1 VSDPV
6 AAPLSVA
13 SATPARRVVLATR
26 SAGKIQELV
35 PLMASVGV
43 EVVTLADLGL
53 PELPEEDALE
63 VFDSFE
69 ENALAKARYFAR
81 RTGATVLADDS
92 GLSVDV
98 LSGRPGVHS
107 KRWSGRNDL
116 HGAALD
122 AANNA
127 FLQEALRA
135 AQPDAHP
142 DAAHR
147 LQSSSRRGR
156 YICAAA
162 CVWHDGVR
170 WCEAVAR
177 GETSGELLSVERG
190 TGGFGYDPYFLSDDL
205 GVTFAEVG
213 RAEKARVSHRGR
225 AFAALLQCEAVRAY
239 FEHRLAP

>member
-1 VSDPV
+1 MSELIPSPLPAGG
-6 AAPLSVA
+6 AA
-13 SATPARRVVLATR
+13 TTGRVVLATR
-26 SAGKIQELV
+26 SVGKVRELV

-63 VFDSFE
+63 AFDTFE
-69 ENALAKARYFAR
+69 ANALAKARYFAR

-92 GLSVDV
+92 GLAVDA
-98 LSGRPGVHS
+98 LSGRPGVQS

-135 AQPDAHP
+135 AERDAHL
-142 DAAHR
+142 DAQR
-147 LQSSSRRGR
+147 SKSWSRRGR
-156 YICAAA
+156 YVCAAA
-162 CVWHDGVR
+162 CVWYDGTH

-177 GETSGELLSVERG
+177 GETSGELLAVERG
-190 TGGFGYDPYFLSDDL
+190 TGGFGYDPFFLSDDL
-205 GVTFAEVG
+205 GATFAEVG
-213 RAEKARVSHRGR
+213 HAEKVRVSHRGR
-225 AFAALLQCEAVRAY
+225 AFAALLQCEAVRTY
-239 FEHRLAP
+239 FEHRAMR